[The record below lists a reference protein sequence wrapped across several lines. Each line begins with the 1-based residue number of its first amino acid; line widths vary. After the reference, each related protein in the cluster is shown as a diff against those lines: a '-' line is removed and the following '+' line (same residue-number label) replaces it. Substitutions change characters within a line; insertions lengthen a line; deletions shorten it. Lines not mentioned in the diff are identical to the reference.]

1 MRTRSLAVETERYPR
16 SLSRNSLAAVSLA
29 AAAFLFGATFVV
41 VKDAVTVLPPLGF
54 VGWRFLIGALVLLA
68 VARPRTR
75 AALTAGVIAGLW
87 LFAGYAFQTKG
98 LVTTSV
104 QLGLGHRPVRRPHS
118 APRRRGPTPPSPPP
132 RARRCPLG
140 IWWTR
145 GAHDVKRLSAADGRC
160 LDTRRRSRV
169 CWSHRLPLPRRAPSP
184 GCRDDRGA
192 TRGHRCPPGSRHPR
206 SSRTS

>member
-98 LVTTSV
+98 LVTTLLPHVEYSRSV
-104 QLGLGHRPVRRPHS
+104 EQ
-118 APRRRGPTPPSPPP
+118 
-132 RARRCPLG
+132 
-140 IWWTR
+140 
-145 GAHDVKRLSAADGRC
+145 
-160 LDTRRRSRV
+160 
-169 CWSHRLPLPRRAPSP
+169 WSGQTL
-184 GCRDDRGA
+184 CRDEL
-192 TRGHRCPPGSRHPR
+192 HL
-206 SSRTS
+206 